1 MDLNLGLIY
10 IPAGLAVGL
19 LPPRWLY
26 ADDCRHLTL
35 VEARSTRLRRASSI
49 NTSGRRRRR
58 WWKLPLVW
66 LDVFRGYFS
75 AHLCA
80 LGLVEIPQTN
90 TPSIAF
96 VLLLQCAIVFG
107 VLVMQME
114 TGRQAKGQLLA
125 PVLFLL
131 GFTTGL
137 YPDFAVVGASVALLG
152 VVTMLATH
160 SFTWGYIVAG
170 AGAAA
175 IAFPF
180 LGPTPALGA
189 FVATACAPVPYAFI
203 RRATLV
209 FPVRV

>member
-1 MDLNLGLIY
+1 M
-10 IPAGLAVGL
+10 
-19 LPPRWLY
+19 
-26 ADDCRHLTL
+26 
-35 VEARSTRLRRASSI
+35 
-49 NTSGRRRRR
+49 
-58 WWKLPLVW
+58 
-66 LDVFRGYFS
+66 
-75 AHLCA
+75 
-80 LGLVEIPQTN
+80 EIPQN
-90 TPSIAF
+90 NSSGVALVF
-96 VLLLQCAIVFG
+96 LFQCAIVFG

-114 TGRQAKGQLLA
+114 TGRQAKGQLVA

-131 GFTTGL
+131 GFTTGFYL
-137 YPDFAVVGASVALLG
+137 DFAVVGASVALLG
-152 VVTMLATH
+152 VVTMAATH

-170 AGAAA
+170 AGAAV